1 MKHTPFIM
9 ALLAGSA
16 LALATPAAAAAQ
28 HHHNPPPPAHP
39 NARWN
44 RGNVHVNVRV
54 APFRFH
60 NRVVV
65 RLAPAERWRWTHGRW
80 HHGWHHGR
88 FGWWWWAGGAWY
100 FYDVPVYPYPAY
112 VSDVYYDAEPASGGA
127 YWYWCNDP
135 RGYYPY
141 VQTCNGPWQPV
152 PAGAGPEQG
161 GPNMGAAPSDNDENG
176 PPPGYD
182 NGQNG
187 PPAGYQGQNPDDE
200 NGPPPGYGDNDQ
212 NGPPAG
218 YGDQD
223 QGPPQGYGNGPDDQD
238 QGDDNGDNAPDD
250 QNGPPPGDQNG
261 PPPGYGGSPQ

>member
-1 MKHTPFIM
+1 MNRKPFIM
-9 ALLAGSA
+9 ALMAGA
-16 LALATPAAAAAQ
+16 AFAFATPAFADQ
-28 HHHNPPPPAHP
+28 HHHNPPPVHP
-39 NARWN
+39 NAGVWH

-65 RLAPAERWRWTHGRW
+65 RLTPGERWRWTHGRW
-80 HHGWHHGR
+80 HHGWFRGR

-100 FYDVPVYPYPAY
+100 FYTAPVYPYPAY
-112 VSDVYYDAEPASGGA
+112 VSDVYYDDASSEGTG

-161 GPNMGAAPSDNDENG
+161 NGNMGAAPPSDS
-176 PPPGYD
+176 
-182 NGQNG
+182 
-187 PPAGYQGQNPDDE
+187 DE

-212 NGPPAG
+212 NGPPPG

-223 QGPPQGYGNGPDDQD
+223 QGPPPGYNNGPGDQG
-238 QGDDNGDNAPDD
+238 QGDDESDDSGPDD
-250 QNGPPPGDQNG
+250 QNGPPPDDNQNG